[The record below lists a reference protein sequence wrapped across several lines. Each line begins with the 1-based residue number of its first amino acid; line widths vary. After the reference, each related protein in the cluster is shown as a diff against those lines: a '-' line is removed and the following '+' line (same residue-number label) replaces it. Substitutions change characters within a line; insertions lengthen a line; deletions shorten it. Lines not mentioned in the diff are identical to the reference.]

1 MVEQAVIEKTFK
13 LCNYYLDRDMSSV
26 YVEMEALFDP
36 VSERGR
42 YYVTMLSVV
51 SWKNLVEQPRWDSF
65 LLHITKD
72 FSSLIDGRYQECGT
86 KLSEL
91 VSHLPSSRTHSK

>member
-13 LCNYYLDRDMSSV
+13 LCNSYLDRDMSSV

-51 SWKNLVEQPRWDSF
+51 S
-65 LLHITKD
+65 
-72 FSSLIDGRYQECGT
+72 
-86 KLSEL
+86 
-91 VSHLPSSRTHSK
+91 

>member
-1 MVEQAVIEKTFK
+1 MVEQAVIERTFK
-13 LCNYYLDRDMSSV
+13 LCNSYLDRDMSSV

-42 YYVTMLSVV
+42 YYVTMLSAI

-72 FSSLIDGRYQECGT
+72 ISSLIDGRYQECGT

-91 VSHLPSSRTHSK
+91 VSQVPSSRTHSK